1 MSQDASQK
9 TSCLLR
15 LAYYQTQP
23 NLNSSST
30 AMLNLERYDTSKM
43 PANEIDILIWLFKTW
58 NQIPQISEVF
68 DAGSFKIYA

>member
-1 MSQDASQK
+1 
-9 TSCLLR
+9 
-15 LAYYQTQP
+15 
-23 NLNSSST
+23 
-30 AMLNLERYDTSKM
+30 MLNLERYDTSKM